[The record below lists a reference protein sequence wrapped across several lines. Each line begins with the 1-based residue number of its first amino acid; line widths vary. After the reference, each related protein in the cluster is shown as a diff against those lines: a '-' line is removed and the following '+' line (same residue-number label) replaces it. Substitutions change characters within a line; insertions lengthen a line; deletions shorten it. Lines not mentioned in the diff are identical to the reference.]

1 MCSVKTNVVLSG
13 FPLTMAITYQLC
25 HSNSLIMAISTRKR
39 RGFSMSK
46 KDSEFQKVLAGQ
58 TGLLKSGQGLVYSQR
73 LGTARGERGSE
84 FLNFRISIFLVSRH
98 QSGPVLFVNFFSLY
112 SDPSLPFLPL
122 LALKSNISSG
132 LGP

>member
-1 MCSVKTNVVLSG
+1 
-13 FPLTMAITYQLC
+13 
-25 HSNSLIMAISTRKR
+25 MAISTRKR
-39 RGFSMSK
+39 RFFSMSK

-58 TGLLKSGQGLVYSQR
+58 TGLLKSGQGQVYFQR
-73 LGTARGERGSE
+73 LGTARVERGSE